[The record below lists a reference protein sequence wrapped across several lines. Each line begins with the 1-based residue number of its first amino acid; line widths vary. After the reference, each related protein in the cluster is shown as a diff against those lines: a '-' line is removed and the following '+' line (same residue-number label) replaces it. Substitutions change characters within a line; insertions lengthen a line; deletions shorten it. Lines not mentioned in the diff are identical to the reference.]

1 MTFFII
7 YGLIKIFIFSC
18 VFIYWFIFTYC
29 IIYII
34 EL

>member
-1 MTFFII
+1 M
-7 YGLIKIFIFSC
+7 
-18 VFIYWFIFTYC
+18 FTYC